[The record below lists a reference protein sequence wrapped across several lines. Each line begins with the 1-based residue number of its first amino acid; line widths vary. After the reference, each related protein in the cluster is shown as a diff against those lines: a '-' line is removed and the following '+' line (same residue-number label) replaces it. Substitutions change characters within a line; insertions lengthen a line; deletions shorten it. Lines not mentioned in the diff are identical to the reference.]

1 MTTTVTEQYLRYDSD
16 SGNLYL
22 RKLLTGHVPPASF
35 VLTIYA
41 RDQRRVNEKTGTST
55 ISITL
60 DFDSPPVFNPKTYSR
75 DIPESFSVGGDI
87 VDTNAFDS
95 DKVVSR
101 YYLYATIEI
110 KPFEFEML

>member
-1 MTTTVTEQYLRYDSD
+1 VTTTVTEQYLRYDSD

-75 DIPESFSVGGDI
+75 VIPESFSVGGDI
-87 VDTNAFDS
+87 VDTDAFDS
-95 DKVVSR
+95 DIIVSR

>member
-95 DKVVSR
+95 DIVVSR

-110 KPFEFEML
+110 KSFEFEML